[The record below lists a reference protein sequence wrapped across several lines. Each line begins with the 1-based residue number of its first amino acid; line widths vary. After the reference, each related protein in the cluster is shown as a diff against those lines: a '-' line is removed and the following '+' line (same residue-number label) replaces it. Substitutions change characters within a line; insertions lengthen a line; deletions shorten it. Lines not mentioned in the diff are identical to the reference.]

1 MSDCTCGNVDGRAVR
16 NETCPVHGV
25 YPCKPKSPDSGARE
39 CDRLR
44 LENKQLKAR
53 LDEAALILKN
63 RDGEL
68 DRTLSEVEQLKERI
82 DRLEER
88 DNARSDLMED

>member
-25 YPCKPKSPDSGARE
+25 YPCKPDSGARE

-53 LDEAALILKN
+53 LDEAALIHN
-63 RDGEL
+63 RQNAEL
-68 DRTLSEVEQLKERI
+68 IDSQKLSEELLIQREKSKSTRKTI
-82 DRLEER
+82 ITAQNISKR
-88 DNARSDLMED
+88 

>member
-25 YPCKPKSPDSGARE
+25 YPCKPDSGARE

-82 DRLEER
+82 ERLEER